1 MYPDHRVSTD
11 TQNKWQQRKAQEEML
26 TRLRQDLTDGKAV
39 KTATKYYVSLPAEEA
54 HHKSHKTG
62 GMHAMAQ
69 RVHPKVIMKIHE
81 LVGAG
86 ISEVS
91 EVKRALK
98 LYITKE
104 LCPTDLPNRDDRA
117 YYPTNHDLSN
127 HIHKA
132 KSQLQLSKLDQKNLG
147 LKIDEWKKNSP
158 DSKLY
163 FRPYKKK
170 SPKQQLEMVNT
181 EDEVT
186 EYEQTLLWIHQESWQ
201 QDLLI
206 KYGNTIT
213 LMDATYKTTQY
224 ELALFFLTV
233 RTNVGYSVVAEFV
246 IQHEKQ
252 KILLRL

>member
-1 MYPDHRVSTD
+1 MPRVCQLKKPTTSPI
-11 TQNKWQQRKAQEEML
+11 
-26 TRLRQDLTDGKAV
+26 RQAGCT
-39 KTATKYYVSLPAEEA
+39 
-54 HHKSHKTG
+54 
-62 GMHAMAQ
+62 HAMAQ
-69 RVHPKVIMKIHE
+69 RVHPKVIMKIYE

-132 KSQLQLSKLDQKNLG
+132 KSQLQLSKLDQENLG

-163 FRPYKKK
+163 FRPYKKNHPNN
-170 SPKQQLEMVNT
+170 S
-181 EDEVT
+181 
-186 EYEQTLLWIHQESWQ
+186 
-201 QDLLI
+201 
-206 KYGNTIT
+206 
-213 LMDATYKTTQY
+213 
-224 ELALFFLTV
+224 
-233 RTNVGYSVVAEFV
+233 
-246 IQHEKQ
+246 
-252 KILLRL
+252 